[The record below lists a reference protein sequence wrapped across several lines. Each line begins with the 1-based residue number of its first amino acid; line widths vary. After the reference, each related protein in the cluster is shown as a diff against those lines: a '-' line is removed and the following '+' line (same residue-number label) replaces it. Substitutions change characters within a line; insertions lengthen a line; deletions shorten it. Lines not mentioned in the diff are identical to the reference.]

1 MDNSL
6 ALIARVTAVVN
17 ANDAGGRVTGNLE
30 VQVNHKIL
38 EFSKLRLFETFAD
51 RFVELVFDVKYLQVS
66 EWVLEWI
73 HDDHFIGSRSEKKQ
87 CQRTATRA
95 ETKTSHHCRNFILL
109 KSATKRIWAVSEYCS
124 EKKLMQWNAQR
135 FVRCNA
141 SFFSTSNSITAHKS
155 FFSFILMLA
164 SS

>member
-66 EWVLEWI
+66 E
-73 HDDHFIGSRSEKKQ
+73 
-87 CQRTATRA
+87 
-95 ETKTSHHCRNFILL
+95 
-109 KSATKRIWAVSEYCS
+109 
-124 EKKLMQWNAQR
+124 
-135 FVRCNA
+135 
-141 SFFSTSNSITAHKS
+141 
-155 FFSFILMLA
+155 
-164 SS
+164 